1 MKLTGHDKYNRRDQ
15 FRKFLIG
22 MVDNVKKNINIF
34 STMMVTICLP
44 IIVIFS
50 MFSVIML
57 TLSNDKGSFF
67 YENISLQI
75 ISALL
80 GLAGI
85 VFVFIL
91 TARRISKKIEIINDL
106 TREML
111 SRNTTTFASDSNMP
125 KLDQIIENCTRLKD
139 RIDLYLN
146 QASSLSEGQIICNES
161 DELNQFDPES
171 PIISIGLSLALLFN
185 EIKRV
190 SESIEKGDYSAKC
203 SEEQLSQ
210 DFKEIIININRIIDA
225 LKEKI
230 EFYEAVFDVIPFPI
244 HVMNNDMKWLYMNKG
259 LEQALHE
266 SGFIA
271 ERGKY
276 VGMDCCNAN
285 NPVCNTDECGIRQSV
300 EKGINESTFMLA
312 GQYVKLQISY
322 LLDKSGNQIGYVE
335 VCTDI
340 TDVVKVNEYIRVEV
354 DRFERNLLRLAE
366 GNLDFD
372 LNIVESEKH
381 TEKINGQFLKIKQS
395 LMRVK
400 ESMGGLISEVS
411 MITSSAIEGKLEA
424 RADETKFNG
433 AWQDLIIGMN
443 NILREIEMPI
453 VEIKRTIDEMSH
465 GNLNVRVT
473 GMYKGEFERL
483 KNTLNST
490 SCYLN
495 TIVNDISMRLKHLAD
510 GNLDLDRADE
520 YQGDFLAISHAL
532 NTIVE
537 SLNKVIMDIRD
548 GAEQV
553 TSDLSQIS
561 VSTQSQAQGV
571 TEQASSIEELTA
583 SISEIADQTKQ
594 TALNANNAKEVTKAV
609 MDNAEKGNR
618 QMIQMQKSMTAIN
631 QSSAGISKIIKVID
645 DIAFQT
651 NILALNAAVEAA
663 RAGQHGRGF
672 AVVAEEVRTLAA
684 RSSEA
689 AKQTTVLIEGSITK
703 AQEGTKIA
711 DDTAVA
717 LNDIVGGI
725 EKVTVLV
732 SNIANATNEQAT
744 AISQFNT
751 GIDQV
756 AQVIQQNS
764 ATAEES
770 AAASH
775 ELFGQAERLKQSI
788 SQFKLK

>member
-57 TLSNDKGSFF
+57 TLSNDKGSLF

-125 KLDQIIENCTRLKD
+125 KLDQIIENCTSLKD

-146 QASSLSEGQIICNES
+146 QASSLSEGQFICNES

-340 TDVVKVNEYIRVEV
+340 TDIVKVNEYIRVEV

-594 TALNANNAKEVTKAV
+594 TALNANNAKEVTKVV

-770 AAASH
+770 AAASQ

-788 SQFKLK
+788 SQFELR

>member
-22 MVDNVKKNINIF
+22 MVDNVKKNIKIF

-44 IIVIFS
+44 ITVIFS

-57 TLSNDKGSFF
+57 TLSNDKGSLF

-91 TARRISKKIEIINDL
+91 TARRISKKIEIIDDL

-111 SRNTTTFASDSNMP
+111 LRNTTTFASDSNMP

-171 PIISIGLSLALLFN
+171 PIISIGLSLALLLN

-259 LEQALHE
+259 LEEALHE
-266 SGFIA
+266 AGFIA

-340 TDVVKVNEYIRVEV
+340 TDIVKVNEYIRVEV

-510 GNLDLDRADE
+510 GNLDIDRADE

-561 VSTQSQAQGV
+561 DSTQSQAQGV

-594 TALNANNAKEVTKAV
+594 TALNANNAKEVTKVV

-770 AAASH
+770 AAASQ

-788 SQFKLK
+788 SQFELR